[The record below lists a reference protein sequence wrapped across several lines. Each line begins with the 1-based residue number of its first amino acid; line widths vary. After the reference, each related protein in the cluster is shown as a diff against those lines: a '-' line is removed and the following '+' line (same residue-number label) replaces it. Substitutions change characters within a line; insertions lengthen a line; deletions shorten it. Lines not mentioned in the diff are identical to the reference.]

1 MKCYFFFN
9 IVVAYLVQLC
19 SLQTREELREA
30 LEAEMRAFAVD
41 RVWYLCYVCLY
52 SITSITA

>member
-1 MKCYFFFN
+1 
-9 IVVAYLVQLC
+9 VAAAYLGEIC

-41 RVWYLCYVCLY
+41 RVSY
-52 SITSITA
+52 